1 MKKTW
6 KVFSYFIFK
15 ESYFRKKDK
24 EIEVFNP
31 KWFKNTKELI
41 V

>member
-6 KVFSYFIFK
+6 KVFSYFIVK
-15 ESYFRKKDK
+15 ESYFREK
-24 EIEVFNP
+24 EIEELNP
-31 KWFKNTKELI
+31 KWFKNTKEFI